1 MTEEER
7 KLMISYLEDM
17 KEEYVEGEGNEKYPL
32 PEWYML
38 DKVIKIIEQ
47 QPSENEE
54 IIKVSKGAVKAR
66 TGRFVVYDAKW
77 LKEHF
82 NTTEAKIYGQPKT
95 GYWISLDTGRP
106 SPLKDGIATE
116 SVKCSKCDE
125 WLTASDEYATYGI
138 YCPKCGSYN
147 GGGTKRIDKHKPESE
162 DKE

>member
-1 MTEEER
+1 MTREEICNSMTVQDAVQV
-7 KLMISYLEDM
+7 L
-17 KEEYVEGEGNEKYPL
+17 KETNCYGTMDIAKT
-32 PEWYML
+32 
-38 DKVIKIIEQ
+38 VIIKALEQ
-47 QPSENEE
+47 QPSEDEE
-54 IIKVSKGAVKAR
+54 IIKVKKGVLKSR
-66 TGRFVVYDAKW
+66 QGRFVIYDAKW

-82 NTTEAKIYGQPKT
+82 NTTESKIYGQPKT
-95 GYWISLDTGRP
+95 GYWISLDTGKP

-147 GGGTKRIDKHKPESE
+147 GGDIKRIDKYKAESE